1 MRYAMALSLRN
12 KQLEELARALAYE
25 RGESIT
31 DAILEALEA
40 RLNQLGPVPRLS
52 RDIALM
58 ENAALRIAA
67 LPVLSGA
74 TPDEIIGYDQ
84 DGLPA

>member
-1 MRYAMALSLRN
+1 MALSLRN

-58 ENAALRIAA
+58 ENAAQRIAA

>member
-1 MRYAMALSLRN
+1 
-12 KQLEELARALAYE
+12 
-25 RGESIT
+25 
-31 DAILEALEA
+31 
-40 RLNQLGPVPRLS
+40 
-52 RDIALM
+52 M

-74 TPDEIIGYDQ
+74 TPDEVIGYDQ